1 MFRLCPAAWL
11 IALVLAVSACAAKDY
26 PDDRFV
32 ADVHAL
38 RPSIVLLTMKV
49 PPEHKSDGYDD
60 AYATGTVIA
69 SGSWGSD
76 ILTVQHAVDG
86 AWDMHAMIG
95 NKTKVP
101 AKVIAENADMDVA
114 LVRTKK
120 APLPVV
126 KLGTSQHLDD
136 AIGRE
141 IGLLGYPI
149 PDEFDDEGL
158 GLGTSLNVGRLSSIR
173 KGALEVT
180 LQIVPGE
187 SGAPIFVA
195 DTGSVIGIAESRFD
209 SERSIGFALPIDDAK
224 KFLHKV
230 DAAHGF

>member
-1 MFRLCPAAWL
+1 MMRSFPAAL
-11 IALVLAVSACAAKDY
+11 LMALVVFISGCSRGDY

-32 ADVHAL
+32 ATIHDL
-38 RPSIVLLTMKV
+38 KPSIVLLTMKV

-60 AYATGTVIA
+60 AYATGTVVA
-69 SGSWGSD
+69 SGTWGSD

-95 NKTKVP
+95 NKVKVP
-101 AKVIAENADMDVA
+101 AKVIAENSDLDVA
-114 LVRTKK
+114 LVRTRKTS
-120 APLPVV
+120 LPVV
-126 KLGTSQHLDD
+126 KLKPVAHLDD
-136 AIGRE
+136 SVGRE
-141 IGLLGYPI
+141 VGLLGYPI

-158 GLGTSLNVGRLSSIR
+158 GLATSLNVGRLSSIR

-180 LQIVPGE
+180 LPIVPGE
-187 SGAPIFVA
+187 SGAPVFVA
-195 DTGSVIGIAESRFD
+195 DTGDVIGIAESRFD
-209 SERSIGFALPIDDAK
+209 EERSIGFALPIDDVM